1 MEQRDYII
9 KEIEKIGVLLQTILN
24 RFVLRKEDLGIKV
37 KSNYQEVKQELLD
50 EIGFNLDEILTQDE
64 SSTKEYLSKYQGI
77 NTKNIEL
84 LADVLFQLGLSEE
97 MDKKRI
103 HLEKSIQL
111 YEICNQI
118 DKTFSID
125 RKNRIEKVKN
135 AL

>member
-9 KEIEKIGVLLQTILN
+9 KEIEKIGVLLQAILN
-24 RFVLRKEDLGIKV
+24 QFIHRKEDLGIKI
-37 KSNYQEVKQELLD
+37 KNNYQEVNQELID
-50 EIGFNLDEILTQDE
+50 EIGINLDEILTRDE
-64 SSTKEYLSKYQGI
+64 SSIKDYKSKFQGL
-77 NTKNIEL
+77 NTKNLEL

-97 MDKKRI
+97 IDKKRI
-103 HLEKSIQL
+103 YLEKSIQL

-125 RKNRIEKVKN
+125 RKNRIENVKN